1 MKRVYF
7 LTSSCQCEVLIN
19 PCPFPPQGYEEQ
31 MWNLA
36 LLAAPGEQLDSA
48 RYFETAERPQY
59 DKVTNIFVL

>member
-1 MKRVYF
+1 
-7 LTSSCQCEVLIN
+7 
-19 PCPFPPQGYEEQ
+19 

-59 DKVTNIFVL
+59 DKVTNIFVMKYLARLCVSRL